1 MIFIMEE
8 KMDEFEYKQQ
18 LTKANKII
26 RELNKIVFDLQN
38 QVSYLKYEEEKND
51 R

>member
-1 MIFIMEE
+1 MH
-8 KMDEFEYKQQ
+8 EFEYKQQ

-51 R
+51 